1 MTAEWCYV
9 GDIMVRTQ
17 IQLTEAQ
24 HRELTRY
31 SRRLGISLSEAIR
44 RCVNAQLE
52 HDRIAPAREERVR
65 AALAVCGKY
74 RDSHG
79 ETRVA
84 LEHDRFLED
93 AYSRS

>member
-1 MTAEWCYV
+1 
-9 GDIMVRTQ
+9 MVRTR
-17 IQLTEAQ
+17 IQLTGIQ

-52 HDRIAPAREERVR
+52 HDRTAPAREERIR

-74 RDSHG
+74 RDARA

-84 LEHDRFLED
+84 PEHDRYLDD
-93 AYSRS
+93 AYDRS

>member
-1 MTAEWCYV
+1 
-9 GDIMVRTQ
+9 MVRTQ
-17 IQLTEAQ
+17 IQLTETQ

-44 RCVNAQLE
+44 RCVNVQLE
-52 HDRIAPAREERVR
+52 HDRTSPAREDRVR

-74 RDSHG
+74 RDTRG
-79 ETRVA
+79 EARVA

-93 AYSRS
+93 AYSRRS

>member
-1 MTAEWCYV
+1 
-9 GDIMVRTQ
+9 MVRTQ

-44 RCVNAQLE
+44 RCVTTQLE
-52 HDRIAPAREERVR
+52 HDKAAPAREERVR

-74 RDSHG
+74 HDAGG

-84 LEHDRFLED
+84 LEHDRYLDD
-93 AYSRS
+93 AYRRS

>member
-1 MTAEWCYV
+1 
-9 GDIMVRTQ
+9 MVRTQ
-17 IQLTEAQ
+17 IQLTEVQ

-52 HDRIAPAREERVR
+52 HDRAAPAREERVR

-74 RDSHG
+74 RDGGG
-79 ETRVA
+79 ETWVA
-84 LEHDRFLED
+84 LEHDRYLDD
-93 AYSRS
+93 AYRRS

>member
-1 MTAEWCYV
+1 
-9 GDIMVRTQ
+9 MVRTQ

-44 RCVNAQLE
+44 RCVNTQIE
-52 HDRIAPAREERVR
+52 RNTTAPAREERVR

-74 RDSHG
+74 RDARG

-84 LEHDRFLED
+84 LEHDRHLDD
-93 AYSRS
+93 AYRRS

>member
-1 MTAEWCYV
+1 
-9 GDIMVRTQ
+9 MVRTQ
-17 IQLTEAQ
+17 IQLTEIQ

-52 HDRIAPAREERVR
+52 HDGSAPAREERVR

-74 RDSHG
+74 HDAEG

-84 LEHDRFLED
+84 IDHDRWLDD
-93 AYSRS
+93 AYRQS

>member
-1 MTAEWCYV
+1 
-9 GDIMVRTQ
+9 MVRTQ
-17 IQLTEAQ
+17 IQLTEVQ
-24 HRELTRY
+24 HRELPRY

-44 RCVNAQLE
+44 RCVNTQLE
-52 HDRIAPAREERVR
+52 HDRNAPAREDRVR

-74 RDSHG
+74 RDIDG

-84 LEHDRFLED
+84 PDHDRFLQD

>member
-1 MTAEWCYV
+1 
-9 GDIMVRTQ
+9 MVRTQ

-44 RCVNAQLE
+44 RCVNAQIE
-52 HDRIAPAREERVR
+52 HDRTAPAREERVR

-74 RDSHG
+74 RDVRG

-84 LEHDRFLED
+84 LEHDRWLDD
-93 AYSRS
+93 AFRRS

>member
-1 MTAEWCYV
+1 
-9 GDIMVRTQ
+9 MVRTQ

-31 SRRLGISLSEAIR
+31 SRRLRISLSEAIR

-52 HDRIAPAREERVR
+52 RDTSAPARDERVR
-65 AALAVCGKY
+65 AALAICGKY
-74 RDSHG
+74 RDARG

-84 LEHDRFLED
+84 LEHDRWLDD
-93 AYSRS
+93 AFRQS

>member
-1 MTAEWCYV
+1 M
-9 GDIMVRTQ
+9 MRTQ

-52 HDRIAPAREERVR
+52 HDRTAPAREARVR

-74 RDSHG
+74 RDPHG

-93 AYSRS
+93 AYRQS

>member
-1 MTAEWCYV
+1 
-9 GDIMVRTQ
+9 MVRTQ

-31 SRRLGISLSEAIR
+31 SRRLGVSLSEAVR
-44 RCVNAQLE
+44 RCVNAQIE
-52 HDRIAPAREERVR
+52 HDRTSPAREERVH

-74 RDSHG
+74 RDARG

-84 LEHDRFLED
+84 MEHDRWLDD
-93 AYSRS
+93 AFRRS

>member
-1 MTAEWCYV
+1 
-9 GDIMVRTQ
+9 MVRTQ

-52 HDRIAPAREERVR
+52 HDRTAPAREERIR

-74 RDSHG
+74 RDAHG

-84 LEHDRFLED
+84 LEHDRHLDD
-93 AYSRS
+93 AYDRS

>member
-1 MTAEWCYV
+1 
-9 GDIMVRTQ
+9 MVRTQ

-24 HRELTRY
+24 HRELNRY

-52 HDRIAPAREERVR
+52 HDETAPAREERVR

-74 RDSHG
+74 RDAHG
-79 ETRVA
+79 EARVA
-84 LEHDRFLED
+84 LEHDRYLDD

>member
-1 MTAEWCYV
+1 
-9 GDIMVRTQ
+9 MVRTQ

-44 RCVNAQLE
+44 RCVNTQLE
-52 HDRIAPAREERVR
+52 RDRTGPTREERIR

-74 RDSHG
+74 RDPHG
-79 ETRVA
+79 ESRVA

>member
-1 MTAEWCYV
+1 
-9 GDIMVRTQ
+9 MVRTQ
-17 IQLTEAQ
+17 IQLTEVQ

-52 HDRIAPAREERVR
+52 HDETAPARDERIR

-74 RDSHG
+74 RDPHG
-79 ETRVA
+79 ETGVA
-84 LEHDRFLED
+84 LDHDRYLDD
-93 AYSRS
+93 AYDRS

>member
-1 MTAEWCYV
+1 M
-9 GDIMVRTQ
+9 MRTQ
-17 IQLTEAQ
+17 IQLTETQ

-52 HDRIAPAREERVR
+52 RDRAAPAREERVR

-74 RDSHG
+74 RDAHG

-84 LEHDRFLED
+84 LEHDRHLAD
-93 AYSRS
+93 AYERT

>member
-1 MTAEWCYV
+1 
-9 GDIMVRTQ
+9 MVRTQ

-44 RCVNAQLE
+44 RCVNAQIE
-52 HDRIAPAREERVR
+52 RNRTAPAREERVR

-74 RDSHG
+74 RDAGG

-84 LEHDRFLED
+84 PEHDRHLDD
-93 AYSRS
+93 AYRRS

>member
-1 MTAEWCYV
+1 
-9 GDIMVRTQ
+9 MVRTQ

-52 HDRIAPAREERVR
+52 HDMAAPAREEPVR

-74 RDSHG
+74 RDAGG

-84 LEHDRFLED
+84 LEHDHWLDD
-93 AYSRS
+93 AYHRP

>member
-1 MTAEWCYV
+1 
-9 GDIMVRTQ
+9 MVRTQ
-17 IQLTEAQ
+17 IQLTEVQ

-44 RCVNAQLE
+44 RCVNTQLE
-52 HDRIAPAREERVR
+52 HDRTSPAREDRVR

-74 RDSHG
+74 RDIHG
-79 ETRVA
+79 EARVA

>member
-1 MTAEWCYV
+1 M
-9 GDIMVRTQ
+9 MRTQ

-31 SRRLGISLSEAIR
+31 SRRLGISLSEAVR

-52 HDRIAPAREERVR
+52 SDRTAPAREERVR

-74 RDSHG
+74 HDPHG
-79 ETRVA
+79 DTRVA
-84 LEHDRFLED
+84 LEHDRYLDD
-93 AYSRS
+93 AYDQS